1 MFDLMFKAT
10 DEASWDAYVAGLDPE
25 VQANILLDEIGPIVV
40 TPAVYDEDGD
50 IVTPAVIDEAWHVN
64 LRTLSDTVDCAALAA
79 GNDDVEWIDPTLV
92 SVPDRI
98 WAGGMNYWVAPVPPP
113 PQVTAPSTKK

>member
-10 DEASWDAYVAGLDPE
+10 DEASWDAYVAALDPE

-40 TPAVYDEDGD
+40 TPAVIDEDGD

-79 GNDDVEWIDPTLV
+79 GNDDVEWIDPALV
-92 SVPDRI
+92 GTPDRI
-98 WAGGMNYWVAPVPPP
+98 WAGGMNYWVPPAPEPVVPP
-113 PQVTAPSTKK
+113 APTE